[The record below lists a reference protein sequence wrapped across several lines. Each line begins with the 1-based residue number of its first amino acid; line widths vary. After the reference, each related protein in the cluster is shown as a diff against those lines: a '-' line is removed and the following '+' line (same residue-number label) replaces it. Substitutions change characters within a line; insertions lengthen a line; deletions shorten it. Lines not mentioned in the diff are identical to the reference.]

1 MSEWTYNESEF
12 KNTLGLIAELSR
24 RSLSEVIEQQA
35 KLFTQDAS
43 SFTPPFGT
51 APIKESASEKKR
63 IGEGAVAMDIERAFY
78 PIQDLR
84 VYHTNTEMGEALRRA
99 AKQKN
104 TLLTEHLLKKALKGR
119 RFAGVLEKPEPER
132 HKSMR
137 NRRGRV
143 PKVASY
149 FTLGG
154 DSLRKRYI
162 RQTQKKVGLAKAGWT
177 MALRALQGKV
187 PSFVSRQTMATGIF
201 RAALTGTT
209 PSITVGNSVPHAQD
223 SAARIEQQA
232 WNNRMR
238 NSQKQ
243 LEALERA
250 ARKKMRELRIE
261 A

>member
-1 MSEWTYNESEF
+1 MSDWTYNESEF
-12 KNTLGLIAELSR
+12 KNTLGLIAELSQ

-43 SFTPPFGT
+43 SFTPPFGK
-51 APIKESASEKKR
+51 APIKESGAEKGR
-63 IGEGAVAMDIERAFY
+63 IGMGAVERDVERAFY

-84 VYHTNTEMGEALRRA
+84 VFHTPTEMGEALRRA
-99 AKQKN
+99 TKKKN
-104 TLLTEHLLKKALKGR
+104 TLLVESLLKKALKGR
-119 RFAGVLEKPEPER
+119 PFAGVLQKPEPER
-132 HKSMR
+132 HRLMMD
-137 NRRGRV
+137 RRGRV
-143 PKVASY
+143 RKAAS
-149 FTLGG
+149 FFVLGG
-154 DSLRKRYI
+154 KNIRTRYTKQIQKR
-162 RQTQKKVGLAKAGWT
+162 VGLAKAGWSN
-177 MALRALQGKV
+177 ALRGLNGKI
-187 PSFVSRQTMATGIF
+187 PKFVSRQSLATGIF
-201 RAALTGTT
+201 RAALTGST

-223 SAARIEQQA
+223 SASRIEQQA